1 MQENEV
7 DHLIKI
13 RRWLDA
19 CARFMEGSMRLTDY
33 DIEGINRVVD
43 IMRSSS
49 KEGEK

>member
-1 MQENEV
+1 MQENEA

-13 RRWLDA
+13 GRWLYA
-19 CARFMEGSMRLTDY
+19 CDRFMEASKRLTDY